1 MYLESSNN
9 NKDVMIGS
17 IKIMQQYFFPIYVN
31 NFYNLIS
38 ESLAITDLYIN
49 YYFLWAIASIE

>member
-38 ESLAITDLYIN
+38 ESLAITDSYIN